1 MEKLTEKTKVV
12 FRIFK
17 DDGSLVALFPNEIA
31 DPHGNIMSYQHIGQH
46 GAADYSYCIQKSR
59 PARPEEYADLVREL
73 QGLGYNLDIRTRR
86 G

>member
-1 MEKLTEKTKVV
+1 MKKLTEKTKVV
-12 FRIFK
+12 FRVFK

-31 DPHGNIMSYQHIGQH
+31 DPHNNIMSYQHIGQH

-73 QGLGYNLDIRTRR
+73 QGIGYNLDIRTRR